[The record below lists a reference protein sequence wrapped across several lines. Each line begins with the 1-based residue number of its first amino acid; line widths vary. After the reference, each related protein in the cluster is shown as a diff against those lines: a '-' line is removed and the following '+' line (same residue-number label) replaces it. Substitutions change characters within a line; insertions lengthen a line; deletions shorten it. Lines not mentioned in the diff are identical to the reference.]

1 MLWHEL
7 SSPAIDALDK
17 NLPVVVP
24 IASCEQHGQHLP
36 VFVDTIQVHEI
47 ATRVEA
53 EMSDRILLV
62 PSLWLGSSHHHKD
75 FAGTI
80 SVRPSLFSEIIMSIA
95 ESILNTGFR
104 RIVFLNGHGG
114 NVMPG
119 SAALSELVV
128 DNDDADNAYLC
139 LSSWWAVA
147 QNSISQDK
155 IESVTAGV
163 SHACEFETS
172 LMLHVR
178 PDLVDMTKIKPW
190 TSPLS
195 SKWHTIDSI
204 SNPVPIFRRFHRLT
218 DSGHMGKPEAAT
230 ADKGKA
236 ICDAAV
242 SDLKAFLTEMSTWP
256 ELPVIKRS

>member
-7 SSPAIDALDK
+7 SSPTIDALDK

-24 IASCEQHGQHLP
+24 IASCEQHGHHLP
-36 VFVDTIQVHEI
+36 VFVDTIQVQEI

-53 EMSDRILLV
+53 EMPDRILLV

-80 SVRPSLFSEIIMSIA
+80 SVRPSLFSEMIMSIA

-114 NVMPG
+114 NVVPG
-119 SAALSELVV
+119 SAALAELVV
-128 DNDDADNAYLC
+128 DNDDADDAYLC
-139 LSSWWAVA
+139 LSSWWEVA
-147 QNSISQDK
+147 QNSISQEK
-155 IESVTAGV
+155 IESETAGV

-172 LMLHVR
+172 FMLHVR

-204 SNPVPIFRRFHRLT
+204 SNRVPIFRRFHRIT
-218 DSGHMGKPEAAT
+218 DSGHTGKPETAT

-236 ICDAAV
+236 IYDAAV
-242 SDLKAFLTEMSTWP
+242 SDVKAFLTEMATWP

>member
-1 MLWHEL
+1 
-7 SSPAIDALDK
+7 
-17 NLPVVVP
+17 
-24 IASCEQHGQHLP
+24 
-36 VFVDTIQVHEI
+36 
-47 ATRVEA
+47 
-53 EMSDRILLV
+53 
-62 PSLWLGSSHHHKD
+62 D

-80 SVRPSLFSEIIMSIA
+80 SVRPSLFSEMIMSIA

-114 NVMPG
+114 NVVPG
-119 SAALSELVV
+119 SAALAELIV
-128 DNDDADNAYLC
+128 DNDDADDAYLC
-139 LSSWWAVA
+139 LSSWWEVA
-147 QNSISQDK
+147 QNSITQDK
-155 IESVTAGV
+155 IESETAGV

-204 SNPVPIFRRFHRLT
+204 SNRVPIFRRFHRIT
-218 DSGHMGKPEAAT
+218 DSGHTGKPETAT

-236 ICDAAV
+236 IYDAAV
-242 SDLKAFLTEMSTWP
+242 NDIKAFLTEMATWP